1 MVWDEIKV
9 ADEQYGTSPT
19 LVEPL
24 AITLQ
29 LTIQADSIR
38 VHPLDTCGRE
48 TKGYTTYFPSPPD
61 TFTVAIDQSQSKTM
75 WFGIERFKD
84 NMKPSLNSRTPNTLT
99 QVLQNTPQAFSV
111 NVTAPTGDPVTYE
124 WKVDGVPVQTG
135 PNSSYTATFTDQFNA
150 PKSVTVVFSVSDAL
164 KDSTTWDFTLAGAII
179 VDGEKDAFY
188 NALTGPGNGYLQIRS
203 FAFNENGK
211 PVDDADLSAK
221 IWTAWDNEW
230 FYLYEEVMDDTLSGN
245 AADVWNDDCLELK
258 IDPQPTDSMANSVWD
273 TRLTALGMASAG
285 VCRCRQFEYRTQFQE
300 AMGTQNHTRRLRSGT
315 GRQMDSH
322 PERE

>member
-1 MVWDEIKV
+1 MDE
-9 ADEQYGTSPT
+9 Y
-19 LVEPL
+19 
-24 AITLQ
+24 
-29 LTIQADSIR
+29 
-38 VHPLDTCGRE
+38 
-48 TKGYTTYFPSPPD
+48 
-61 TFTVAIDQSQSKTM
+61 
-75 WFGIERFKD
+75 
-84 NMKPSLNSRTPNTLT
+84 
-99 QVLQNTPQAFSV
+99 
-111 NVTAPTGDPVTYE
+111 
-124 WKVDGVPVQTG
+124 
-135 PNSSYTATFTDQFNA
+135 NA

-285 VCRCRQFEYRTQFQE
+285 VVAADSLNTFWNWPSNGQPSRAGVKQSHRQSIIFSAWRSTRPTTT
-300 AMGTQNHTRRLRSGT
+300 AMVGRQRFNGLQSLVMRSGT
-315 GRQMDSH
+315 RRSTTGR
-322 PERE
+322 